1 MLLSTGTLTLLLA
14 LLLPP
19 VVVVQNQVLGEV
31 AIDGKT
37 KVEKTS
43 GVWVDGQ
50 YVGYVNELVGDKKLL
65 LLPGEHEIAVRQA
78 GYIEEVREVTVEP
91 GKKTTIA
98 ISMRKDS
105 SEAPATAGGSELE
118 KSDVRERWRRSRR
131 LRCSTSRPRF
141 SI

>member
-1 MLLSTGTLTLLLA
+1 MSRQMLLSTGTLTLLLA

-78 GYIEEVREVTVEP
+78 GYIEEVREVTIEP
-91 GKKTTIA
+91 GKKT
-98 ISMRKDS
+98 K
-105 SEAPATAGGSELE
+105 
-118 KSDVRERWRRSRR
+118 
-131 LRCSTSRPRF
+131 
-141 SI
+141 